1 MATSVTFELEM
12 EENHLASKENVSH
25 KSQSPLCSAGQL
37 ETILHNR
44 YNQRA
49 QLIYLLIKNYR

>member
-44 YNQRA
+44 TIKT
-49 QLIYLLIKNYR
+49 LLLIHLFTD

>member
-37 ETILHNR
+37 ETILHNST
-44 YNQRA
+44 
-49 QLIYLLIKNYR
+49 IKKLC